1 MDSYDLFG
9 DDVSGSVLDGLPDL
23 GSEAFGDSSAT
34 GPGNYFILIGLFLL
48 KLLRPVY
55 FLLSRACNLYSLH
68 RGSEFFGATTTV
80 HFCALSE

>member
-55 FLLSRACNLYSLH
+55 FFITC
-68 RGSEFFGATTTV
+68 V
-80 HFCALSE
+80 

>member
-48 KLLRPVY
+48 KFLRPVY
-55 FLLSRACNLYSLH
+55 IFYYHLRVICIIFLASWQ
-68 RGSEFFGATTTV
+68 
-80 HFCALSE
+80 